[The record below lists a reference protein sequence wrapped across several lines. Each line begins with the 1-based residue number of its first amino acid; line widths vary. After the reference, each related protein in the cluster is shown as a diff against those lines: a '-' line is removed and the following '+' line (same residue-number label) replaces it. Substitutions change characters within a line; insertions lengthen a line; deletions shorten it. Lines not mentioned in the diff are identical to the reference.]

1 MDKRK
6 DCESLVTFKAKL
18 KRYPLV
24 YVETKNI
31 MLESSGRYYLIT
43 DSDDEP
49 VDVTNDIVEVFEACE
64 IPYEVIKML
73 NTKTGVNVRLL
84 KHRHPETMIRDLSH
98 LIYGRW
104 DAIRFYKF
112 GVERIF

>member
-1 MDKRK
+1 MADS
-6 DCESLVTFKAKL
+6 ESLVTLRARL
-18 KRYPLV
+18 KRHPVV
-24 YVETKNI
+24 YIETKKV

-43 DSDDEP
+43 DCDEEP
-49 VDVTNDIVEVFEACE
+49 VDITNDMIKVFKDFE
-64 IPYEVIKML
+64 IPYEVVKML

-98 LIYGRW
+98 LVYGRW